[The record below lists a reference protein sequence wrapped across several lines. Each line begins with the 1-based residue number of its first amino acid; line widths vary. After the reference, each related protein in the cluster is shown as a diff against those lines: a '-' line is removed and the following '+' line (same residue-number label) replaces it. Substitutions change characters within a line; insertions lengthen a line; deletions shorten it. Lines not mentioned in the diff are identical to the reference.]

1 MFHPHVH
8 CVVTGG
14 GLSLDGRRWV
24 NSRKKFFIPVR
35 VMATL
40 FRGKFLAFLKQAFLF
55 DKLVFPGKIESFGS
69 RDRFS
74 AFLSPLYKANWVVY
88 CKPPFAGPE
97 KVLQYLGQYT
107 HRVAIS
113 NNRIIKVED
122 SKVTFKWRDY
132 RDNNKTK
139 LMTLGAQEFIRRFLL
154 HILP

>member
-1 MFHPHVH
+1 MF
-8 CVVTGG
+8 
-14 GLSLDGRRWV
+14 
-24 NSRKKFFIPVR
+24 NS
-35 VMATL
+35 
-40 FRGKFLAFLKQAFLF
+40 
-55 DKLVFPGKIESFGS
+55 
-69 RDRFS
+69 
-74 AFLSPLYKANWVVY
+74 FLSPLSKANWVVY

-113 NNRIIKVED
+113 NNRIINVED

-154 HILP
+154 HILPQRFVRIRHYGILSNRNRNTKLNTCKHLFKLSTSRTKITDIAELLLKLTGRDITLCPQCGKGKINYINFC